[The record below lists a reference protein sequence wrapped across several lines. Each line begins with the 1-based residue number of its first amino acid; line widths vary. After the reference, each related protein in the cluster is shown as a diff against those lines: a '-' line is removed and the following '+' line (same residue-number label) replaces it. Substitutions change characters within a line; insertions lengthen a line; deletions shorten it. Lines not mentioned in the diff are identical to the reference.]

1 MDLKLKL
8 GKFDRFGA
16 VNIAEGIQFTF
27 SVSTLIEPAILLF
40 DIEKKK
46 MCEKILLGEEY
57 RRGLVYSVIVSGIDA
72 EKYCYLLERDG
83 SVAVD
88 EYAYTIIGREKWNNT
103 KRFEEDYRVYGGFS
117 SKKYNWKNENKY
129 IAPDDMV
136 IYKLH
141 LRGYTMQQGLAES
154 STGTYRGIIRRL
166 SEIRD
171 FGITTIEFQPIY
183 EFEDLRYKSESII
196 NKSGQLEVK
205 NSESFGVNFWGYGKG
220 NYFAPKASYFGGENV
235 CNHAKEMIDAIHG
248 KDMEIIME
256 MSFAEECTDD
266 FIIACLR
273 FWVSEY
279 HVDGFHL
286 VGMGLPIERIVS
298 DRFLAATKIFYD
310 HFPYDLLEKEK
321 TSAYKHLF
329 VYDDAFIYPL
339 RKLQNHMEGSIIEF
353 ANIMKRQHS
362 AYSFVNFAAQ
372 TANGFSLWDVY
383 TYSEKHN
390 EANGE
395 DNTDGNNY
403 NFSHNYGVEGETNS
417 RTVLNFR
424 FRHVRSALAAAILS
438 QSVPMICAGDEIGN
452 TQFGNN
458 NAYCQDNETGWVT
471 FSRKAANKKLKEYTR
486 DLIAFRKA
494 HKILAYPEPMQMTDH
509 KHKGMPDLSY
519 HGKEPWIMWLSDN
532 MRSIGMFYNGDYGI
546 NGKEED
552 VMLLFNFYFQ
562 EEPFTLPS
570 LNDDK
575 KWYFVTNTSDEVFIN
590 EKEPLCNQKLLMVP
604 GGSLTILV
612 GKTEV

>member
-1 MDLKLKL
+1 
-8 GKFDRFGA
+8 
-16 VNIAEGIQFTF
+16 
-27 SVSTLIEPAILLF
+27 
-40 DIEKKK
+40 
-46 MCEKILLGEEY
+46 
-57 RRGLVYSVIVSGIDA
+57 
-72 EKYCYLLERDG
+72 
-83 SVAVD
+83 
-88 EYAYTIIGREKWNNT
+88 
-103 KRFEEDYRVYGGFS
+103 
-117 SKKYNWKNENKY
+117 
-129 IAPDDMV
+129 
-136 IYKLH
+136 
-141 LRGYTMQQGLAES
+141 
-154 STGTYRGIIRRL
+154 
-166 SEIRD
+166 
-171 FGITTIEFQPIY
+171 
-183 EFEDLRYKSESII
+183 
-196 NKSGQLEVK
+196 
-205 NSESFGVNFWGYGKG
+205 
-220 NYFAPKASYFGGENV
+220 
-235 CNHAKEMIDAIHG
+235 
-248 KDMEIIME
+248 
-256 MSFAEECTDD
+256 
-266 FIIACLR
+266 
-273 FWVSEY
+273 
-279 HVDGFHL
+279 
-286 VGMGLPIERIVS
+286 
-298 DRFLAATKIFYD
+298 
-310 HFPYDLLEKEK
+310 
-321 TSAYKHLF
+321 
-329 VYDDAFIYPL
+329 
-339 RKLQNHMEGSIIEF
+339 
-353 ANIMKRQHS
+353 MKRQHS

-424 FRHVRSALAAAILS
+424 FRHVRSALAAAILG

-562 EEPFTLPS
+562 EEP
-570 LNDDK
+570 
-575 KWYFVTNTSDEVFIN
+575 
-590 EKEPLCNQKLLMVP
+590 
-604 GGSLTILV
+604 
-612 GKTEV
+612 